1 MHKRFLILI
10 LLISIL
16 YAAQPAFAQTST
28 PPSTPPSGPTYVI
41 QPGDTLSSIADRFNV
56 SLNDL
61 MTANSIT
68 DPNAIQAGQQLVIP
82 GLVDVT
88 GTLDTEVINFGDS
101 FHSLVRQTR
110 IPADLLEKLNHII
123 SPSEFYVGANMIVPQ
138 QDNASPLT
146 NRSTPQAGESLL
158 EVAVQQNTDPWT
170 LVGINGL
177 SGTWDAVPGDV
188 LYAPG
193 STSTASASG
202 QIASGLPSAFAGVQ
216 IPVLPFK
223 QGGTAEI
230 IVKPANGVTL
240 SGILVD
246 QPLHFFPM
254 GDGRMVALQ
263 GIYVLLD
270 PGVYPLELDA
280 TLPDGSKQSFEQ
292 MVLVGIT
299 DQPRTLEIVPPDDPA
314 GIAAEDKEVESI
326 ASIVTPTK
334 YWQGKF
340 SVPIYLPASVQ
351 LADCETDWF
360 GRPRTYSFNGTN
372 YNYFHSGVDFS
383 ACNSPHALDIYA
395 AAPGKVV
402 FTGMFAVPANDT
414 APRGNVTMIDDGWG
428 VYTLYAHQSEI
439 EVTVGQQVQAGQ
451 LIGQIGATG
460 HVTGPHLHFEMWVNN
475 VNVNPL
481 EWLNNAFP

>member
-1 MHKRFLILI
+1 MRKRFWVLVLF
-10 LLISIL
+10 ISIL
-16 YAAQPAFAQTST
+16 YVVRPVFAQAPT
-28 PPSTPPSGPTYVI
+28 PASGPTYTI
-41 QPGDTLSSIADRFNV
+41 QSGDTLSSIAARFNV
-56 SLNDL
+56 ALNDL
-61 MTANSIT
+61 MSANNIT
-68 DPNAIQAGQQLVIP
+68 DPNTIQAGQQLVIP
-82 GLVDVT
+82 DLEDVT
-88 GTLDTEVINFGDS
+88 GTLNTDVIAFGDS
-101 FHSLVRQTR
+101 FRSLVRQTQ
-110 IPADLLEKLNHII
+110 ISSTLLEKLNHIV
-123 SPSEFYVGANMIVPQ
+123 SPSQFYVGANMIVPQ
-138 QDNASPLT
+138 QDNSSTLT
-146 NRSTPQAGESLL
+146 NRSTLSAGESLL
-158 EVAVQQNTDPWT
+158 EMAVKQNTDSWT
-170 LVGINGL
+170 LVSINNL
-177 SGTWDAVPGDV
+177 NGTWDALPGDV

-193 STSTASASG
+193 STSASN
-202 QIASGLPSAFAGVQ
+202 QTVSGLPSAFLDVNT
-216 IPVLPFK
+216 PNLPFK

-230 IVKPANGVTL
+230 IVKPAIGATL

-263 GIYVLLD
+263 GVDVLLD

-280 TLPDGSKQSFEQ
+280 TLPDGTKQSFEQ

-299 DQPRTLEIVPPDDPA
+299 DQPTSLEIVPPDDPA

-334 YWQGKF
+334 FWQGKF
-340 SVPIYLPASVQ
+340 SVPIYLPSNVQ
-351 LADCETDWF
+351 LRNCETDWF

-428 VYTLYAHQSEI
+428 VYTLYAHQSKI

-460 HVTGPHLHFEMWVNN
+460 HVTGPHLHFEMWVNG
-475 VNVNPL
+475 VNINPL
-481 EWLNNAFP
+481 DWLNNTFP

>member
-1 MHKRFLILI
+1 MHKRLWALI
-10 LLISIL
+10 LLISIFFT
-16 YAAQPAFAQTST
+16 AQPASAQTPT
-28 PPSTPPSGPTYVI
+28 PASGPAYII
-41 QPGDTLSSIADRFNV
+41 QPGDTLSSIANRFSV

-61 MTANSIT
+61 MSANNIT
-68 DPNAIQAGQQLVIP
+68 DPNTIQAGQQLIIP
-82 GLVDVT
+82 GLAGVT
-88 GTLDTEVINFGDS
+88 GTLGTEVVNFGDS
-101 FHSLVRQTR
+101 FHSLVRQTQ
-110 IPADLLEKLNHII
+110 ISAALLEKLNHII

-138 QDNASPLT
+138 QENASTLT

-158 EVAVQQNTDPWT
+158 EMAVKQNTDPWT
-170 LVGINGL
+170 MVGLNSL
-177 SGTWDAVPGDV
+177 SGTWDALPNDV

-193 STSTASASG
+193 SASASD
-202 QIASGLPSAFAGVQ
+202 QAISGLPSAFLNVQ
-216 IPVLPFK
+216 IPHLPFK

-230 IVKPANGVTL
+230 IVKPANGITL

-246 QPLHFFPM
+246 KPLHFFPI

-263 GIYVLLD
+263 GVYVLLD

-292 MVLVGIT
+292 MVLVGLT
-299 DQPRTLEIVPPDDPA
+299 DQPTTLEIVPPDDPA
-314 GIAAEDKEVESI
+314 GMAAEDKEVEAI
-326 ASIVTPTK
+326 ASMVTPTK
-334 YWQGKF
+334 LWQGKF
-340 SVPIYLPASVQ
+340 SVPIYLPSNVQ
-351 LADCETDWF
+351 LRNCETDWF
-360 GRPRTYSFNGTN
+360 GRPRTYSFNGSTFH
-372 YNYFHSGVDFS
+372 YFHSGVDFS
-383 ACNSPHALDIYA
+383 ACIPPHALDIYA

-481 EWLNNAFP
+481 EWLNSTFP

>member
-1 MHKRFLILI
+1 M
-10 LLISIL
+10 
-16 YAAQPAFAQTST
+16 AA
-28 PPSTPPSGPTYVI
+28 
-41 QPGDTLSSIADRFNV
+41 NH
-56 SLNDL
+56 
-61 MTANSIT
+61 IT
-68 DPNAIQAGQQLVIP
+68 DPNTIQAGQQLVIP
-82 GLVDVT
+82 GLEGVT
-88 GTLDTEVINFGDS
+88 GTLNTDVIAFGDS
-101 FHSLVRQTR
+101 FRSLIRQTQ
-110 IPADLLEKLNHII
+110 ISVTLLEKLNHII
-123 SPSEFYVGANMIVPQ
+123 SPSQFYVGANMIVPSQ
-138 QDNASPLT
+138 ANVSTLT
-146 NRSTPQAGESLL
+146 NRATLGAGESLL
-158 EVAVQQNTDPWT
+158 EMAVRQNTDSWT
-170 LVGINGL
+170 LVSLNNL
-177 SGTWDAVPGDV
+177 SGTWDALPGDV

-193 STSTASASG
+193 SASASG
-202 QIASGLPSAFAGVQ
+202 QTVGGLPSAFLDVQ
-216 IPVLPFK
+216 IPNLPFK

-263 GIYVLLD
+263 GVYILLD

-280 TLPDGSKQSFEQ
+280 TSPDGTKQSFEQ

-299 DQPRTLEIVPPDDPA
+299 DQPTSLEIVPPDDPA
-314 GIAAEDKEVESI
+314 GIAAEDKEVELI

-334 YWQGKF
+334 FWQGKF
-340 SVPIYLPASVQ
+340 SVPIYLPSNVQ
-351 LADCETDWF
+351 LRDCETDWF

-475 VNVNPL
+475 TLVNPL
-481 EWLNNAFP
+481 DWLNNTFP